1 MNAPAA
7 VNNREHFGKHG
18 TAPPCRT
25 ETLRQGALVYAIFM
39 VRVRTLRSC
48 PFLKSR
54 PFQSSL
60 KPASEGGRGAFAI
73 VLYQLLG
80 NEKIRNHR
88 LLPITNAPPRWGQ
101 SWRKEGITGQELSRD
116 ILSIQVTLPDI
127 LSPSGKNL

>member
-1 MNAPAA
+1 MPPRR

-25 ETLRQGALVYAIFM
+25 ETLRQGALVSAIFM

-80 NEKIRNHR
+80 NEKIQES
-88 LLPITNAPPRWGQ
+88 PTAPYHKRPAAMGA
-101 SWRKEGITGQELSRD
+101 ELA
-116 ILSIQVTLPDI
+116 
-127 LSPSGKNL
+127 